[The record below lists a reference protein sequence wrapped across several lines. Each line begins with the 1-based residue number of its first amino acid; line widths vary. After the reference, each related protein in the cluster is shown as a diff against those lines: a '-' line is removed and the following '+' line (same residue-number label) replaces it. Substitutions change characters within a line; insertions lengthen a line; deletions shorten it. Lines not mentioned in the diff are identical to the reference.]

1 MKTKEI
7 LQKIFGITS
16 GLFLLYYAII
26 FTPSIV
32 HLRIIEWQIE
42 YGIFLLLL
50 FACAVLLLLKNILK
64 NLKISEILIV
74 SLLIML
80 PLTVSFLGP
89 IPFGPLVI
97 KEFCCG
103 LLIVVLL
110 NIFLLHKP
118 RKSRGVFMIVGAAM
132 FLLFSIINS
141 ASIFAVIFY
150 SKNSMLSLSEHILSL
165 ILGIS
170 FLSEGIYVLTNA
182 VGRKFNKKTYII
194 LIAWGLLNIILSAVI
209 PANVIEIGRYLIS
222 SSLGMMDTFL
232 IYFSVGF
239 LKCVSFFVFIYD
251 ALNFNATSKVM
262 ENIE

>member
-32 HLRIIEWQIE
+32 HIRIINWQIQ

-50 FACAVLLLLKNILK
+50 FASAVLLLLKNILK

-80 PLTVSFLGP
+80 PLMVSFLGP

-141 ASIFAVIFY
+141 ASIFAVFFY

-165 ILGIS
+165 MLGIS
-170 FLSEGIYVLTNA
+170 RLSEGIYVLINA
-182 VGRKFNKKTYII
+182 IGRKFNKKTYII

-209 PANVIEIGRYLIS
+209 PAREIELGRYFIFSL
-222 SSLGMMDTFL
+222 LGMIDTYL
-232 IYFSVGF
+232 IYFNIGF
-239 LKCVSFFVFIYD
+239 LKCVSYFVFIYD
-251 ALNFNATSKVM
+251 ALNFNTTLKVM

>member
-7 LQKIFGITS
+7 LKKIFGLTS
-16 GLFLLYYAII
+16 GLFLLYFAII

-42 YGIFLLLL
+42 FGIFLLLL
-50 FACAVLLLLKNILK
+50 FASAVLLLLKNILK

-89 IPFGPLVI
+89 IPFGPLLI
-97 KEFCCG
+97 YEFCYG

-132 FLLFSIINS
+132 FLLFSIIYS
-141 ASIFAVIFY
+141 ACHIGTFFAEIFL
-150 SKNSMLSLSEHILSL
+150 KNLSPSVNAYHILSI

-170 FLSEGIYVLTNA
+170 RLSEGIYVLINA
-182 VGRKFNKKTYII
+182 IGRKFN
-194 LIAWGLLNIILSAVI
+194 
-209 PANVIEIGRYLIS
+209 
-222 SSLGMMDTFL
+222 
-232 IYFSVGF
+232 
-239 LKCVSFFVFIYD
+239 
-251 ALNFNATSKVM
+251 
-262 ENIE
+262 